1 MGKNEV
7 QLLVGL
13 VRNKQEDMIPSDVF
27 SLLVNGV
34 SLK

>member
-13 VRNKQEDMIPSDVF
+13 VRNEQEKMIPSDLI
-27 SLLVNGV
+27 SMLVNGV